1 MIPARFPHATALALA
16 LALLVALVVIALIGQ
31 SDLGQIGRVIAR
43 SQQRQILLAD
53 VLSKL
58 DAAEAGQR
66 GYMLSGD
73 SRQLARYQNARQRI
87 TPTLE
92 RLTAAFSNTDRA
104 LMTRTQR
111 PAISQLSR
119 LTHAKLDELAATL
132 ALYSSGGPQQA
143 MALMR
148 SDLRS
153 PTMSRLRTAAATLNE
168 AEREIV
174 DQELA
179 RARRLR
185 TLSEALLIGIALLDV
200 ALLIVAA
207 TLLARQA
214 QRRASQTDQL
224 ARANEEL
231 EQRVRRR
238 TSELSALSNHLQQ
251 LSEKEKATLARELHD
266 ELGGLLIAVKMDVSW
281 LRKRWPNPAADI
293 EARWAR
299 VFKVLDDGVD
309 FKRRVV
315 EILRPT
321 LLDNMGL
328 LPAVRWIVQETC
340 TRAGLQYTELYPE
353 QAPALSDDAAIMLF
367 RLVQES
373 LTNVVKHAHA
383 THVHVQIGVDAQEMT
398 VLVEDNGM
406 GIDAEQREAVGSHG
420 LANMRH
426 RVRSCGGS
434 LSIVSVPQ
442 GGTQV
447 LARMPLAGIVQSPY
461 TAASNAGNNV
471 SALSAHAPSA
481 RAATAQR

>member
-1 MIPARFPHATALALA
+1 MISARFPRAIALALA
-16 LALLVALVVIALIGQ
+16 LALLAALVIIAQIGQ
-31 SDLGQIGRVIAR
+31 GSLRQIGRVIGR
-43 SQQRQILLAD
+43 SQQRQILLAK
-53 VLSKL
+53 VLNDL

-66 GYMLSGD
+66 GYILTD
-73 SRQLARYQNARQRI
+73 DAHQLARYQNARARI
-87 TPTLE
+87 TPTLD
-92 RLTAAFSNTDRA
+92 RLIASFSDHDRA
-104 LMTRTQR
+104 LMTRAQR
-111 PAISQLSR
+111 PAIAQLGMLS
-119 LTHAKLDELAATL
+119 HAKLNELATAL
-132 ALYSSGGPQQA
+132 ALYSSGGPRQA

-148 SDLRS
+148 ADLRS
-153 PTMSRLRTAAATLNE
+153 PTMSRLRNAAATLNE
-168 AEREIV
+168 TEREIV

-179 RARRLR
+179 RAGRLR
-185 TLSEALLIGIALLDV
+185 ILSGVLMIGIALLDV

-214 QRRASQTDQL
+214 QRRAAQTEQL

-281 LRKRWPNPAADI
+281 LRKRWPNPATDI

-315 EILRPT
+315 ETLRPT

-340 TRAGLQYTELYPE
+340 SRVGLQYTELYPE
-353 QAPALSDDAAIMLF
+353 QPPRLSDDAAIMLF

-373 LTNVVKHAHA
+373 LTNIVKHARA
-383 THVHVQIGVDAQEMT
+383 THVRVQIDVNAQEMT
-398 VLVEDNGM
+398 VLLEDNGI
-406 GIDAEQREAVGSHG
+406 GIDADRREAIGSHG
-420 LANMRH
+420 LATMRH

-434 LSIVSVPQ
+434 LSIESVPQ
-442 GGTQV
+442 GGTRV
-447 LARMPLAGIVQSPY
+447 LAHLPLAGILQGPH
-461 TAASNAGNNV
+461 TAVN
-471 SALSAHAPSA
+471 SAPELAAHGTPV
-481 RAATAQR
+481 RAVNSQR